1 MYVLHVIV
9 IHNHDYRSSS
19 SFPCGYVFH
28 LQQSSCLLVDDC
40 TGRRW
45 FLILFG
51 AISDVTVNKAVGY
64 KMYDDVDDS
73 YNLSYHQFILEMY

>member
-1 MYVLHVIV
+1 M
-9 IHNHDYRSSS
+9 
-19 SFPCGYVFH
+19 FH
-28 LQQSSCLLVDDC
+28 LQQSSCFYVDDG

-51 AISDVTVNKAVGY
+51 DISDVTFNKAVGY

-73 YNLSYHQFILEMY
+73 FNLCHHQFILEIILTMAYMDN